1 MLILSRRAGEAI
13 RIGGGIRL
21 VVIKTDHGGV
31 RIGIEAP
38 ADVSILREELVL
50 EVESENLRARAEHSR
65 SLKDL
70 MGAISDEP
78 SSDDEPSP
86 DDDSSST

>member
-21 VVIKTDHGGV
+21 VVIATDHGGV

-38 ADVSILREELVL
+38 SDVSILREELVL
-50 EVESENLRARAEHSR
+50 EVESENLRARAEHSG

-70 MGAISDEP
+70 MGAT
-78 SSDDEPSP
+78 P
-86 DDDSSST
+86 DPPPEGDDSPA

>member
-21 VVIKTDHGGV
+21 VVIATDNGGA

-38 ADVSILREELVL
+38 SDVSILREELVL
-50 EVESENLRARAEHSR
+50 EVESENLRARAEHSG
-65 SLKDL
+65 SLREL
-70 MGAISDEP
+70 MGGGADGESPTDEP
-78 SSDDEPSP
+78 DP
-86 DDDSSST
+86 DPTTPA

>member
-21 VVIKTDHGGV
+21 VVIATDHGGV
-31 RIGIEAP
+31 RLGIEAP
-38 ADVSILREELVL
+38 SDVSILREELVL
-50 EVESENLRARAEHSR
+50 EVESENLRARAEHPR

-70 MGAISDEP
+70 MGAVPEP
-78 SSDDEPSP
+78 PPEG
-86 DDDSSST
+86 DDSPA